1 MPEEVW
7 TSWLSGTDRMEVH
20 LRTEKRSVLTFSV
33 QFVAQ
38 IGDEW
43 HPIVRYDTAHG
54 RPHMDRLWPGG
65 RKETTDLRGL
75 DKSRAFTYAI
85 TDIKA
90 RWQLYRSRYEK
101 DLRR

>member
-7 TSWLSGTDRMEVH
+7 TSWLSGTDRIEVR

-38 IGDEW
+38 IDDEW

-65 RKETTDLRGL
+65 RESDIEKLSGFQTLPVNWGIN
-75 DKSRAFTYAI
+75 DKSKEEFFGFTEEL
-85 TDIKA
+85 TKG
-90 RWQLYRSRYEK
+90 
-101 DLRR
+101 